1 MTSTPAQIAARTQ
14 NDIKGLT
21 IYTDLT
27 ATTAVNLTTNL
38 IAIIEPQYGKDNA
51 NDFRGHLDQM
61 SRTAHVQL
69 LAELYALK
77 ARFTTLGI

>member
-1 MTSTPAQIAARTQ
+1 MATPAQIAARVQ
-14 NDIKGLT
+14 NDIAGLAT
-21 IYTDLT
+21 YTDLT

-38 IAIIEPQYGKDNA
+38 IAIIEPQYQASLSAGM
-51 NDFRGHLDQM
+51 RGHLDQI
-61 SRTAHVQL
+61 SPQAHRQL